1 MGLIYLQSMS
11 YPPRHQNTH
20 TIIVK
25 KTEKALQIRKLLHNL
40 AARLM
45 SNQAGNRQFLSRL
58 ESSVP
63 CEKEHLET
71 LNTIDQRPESVA
83 PFEKPGR

>member
-1 MGLIYLQSMS
+1 M
-11 YPPRHQNTH
+11 
-20 TIIVK
+20 
-25 KTEKALQIRKLLHNL
+25 LHNL